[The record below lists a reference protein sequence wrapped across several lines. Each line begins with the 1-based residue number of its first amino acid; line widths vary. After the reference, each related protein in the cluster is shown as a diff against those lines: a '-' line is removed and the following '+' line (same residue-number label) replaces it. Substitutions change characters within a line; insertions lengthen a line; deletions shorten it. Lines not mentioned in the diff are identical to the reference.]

1 QKEARR
7 VGVSENPLP
16 VHLHERPVRRADD
29 RPELVVPE
37 PYAGEFPEPEETAE
51 GNEGPERRQH
61 EGAKRRGDL
70 QLEPLE
76 AAARPAGSGA
86 AAPCSAAARGRILGG
101 RRHKAL
107 GGACRS
113 TALASIGTADG
124 RQLVKW

>member
-76 AAARPAGSGA
+76 AAARRTAVTRSFTYLTFLCVAESCGA
-86 AAPCSAAARGRILGG
+86 FLAA
-101 RRHKAL
+101 
-107 GGACRS
+107 
-113 TALASIGTADG
+113 
-124 RQLVKW
+124 